1 MGGSSPAGSA
11 GSSGSVEGPGAPEGT
26 PPAAPEAA
34 APEAADGTWRELEEA
49 EAVALCNRVLATA
62 GLRATVASVQ
72 DVRVI
77 CTSTS
82 LFVAACEAL
91 LGRKLGG
98 IERRP
103 TTPEQRAMNIDAVIL
118 ELQDN
123 VIKTS
128 LSHISGTAV
137 VAGELRPIRDL
148 LELLKLL
155 AGGSKPPTAG
165 RGRRGGTP
173 RRARG
178 TPRRTGA
185 ADSNGPS
192 PAKRVAGARQA
203 GSSALRQPTTTSTP
217 GAVRGG
223 RGGASD
229 QLEQGQ
235 TASRSRTFSPA
246 DRVHARPTS
255 GQPRAGEKIQP
266 AEARRVPFQPRS
278 DANAEKPRILPETR
292 LLDKELGKK
301 VKDLTRL
308 RHGSRDL
315 QDFYKAA
322 AARQAEETGKRVEAR
337 RRTWAKSRAVDRRM
351 DARRAHTRR
360 VHAERGLRHTAKVE
374 GIKAQRFKD
383 QMEGAEAA
391 RKARQ
396 VEHEATIFRNIF
408 LEAVD
413 REKERILDLRK
424 EERQRHLGE
433 NASVAHKNSAAE
445 RKFMNHFRLLEEQYA
460 QKQALRRQEERGRD
474 LMQRELERDAKT
486 MLEEHRRK
494 LLLKVQHE
502 QDTQYLRTMDPKL
515 LRTGLLDHLTSELE
529 NKI

>member
-1 MGGSSPAGSA
+1 M
-11 GSSGSVEGPGAPEGT
+11 
-26 PPAAPEAA
+26 
-34 APEAADGTWRELEEA
+34 
-49 EAVALCNRVLATA
+49 ALCNRVLATA

-165 RGRRGGTP
+165 RGRRGGPPRRAGGTP
-173 RRARG
+173 RRAS
-178 TPRRTGA
+178 A
-185 ADSNGPS
+185 AGSNGSS
-192 PAKRVAGARQA
+192 PAKRVAGTRRAD
-203 GSSALRQPTTTSTP
+203 SSARRQPAPASTP
-217 GAVRGG
+217 GAGRGA

-235 TASRSRTFSPA
+235 TASQSRTFPPA
-246 DRVHARPTS
+246 DRVPARPAS
-255 GQPRAGEKIQP
+255 EQPRAGEKVQP
-266 AEARRVPFQPRS
+266 AEVRRVPFQPRAG
-278 DANAEKPRILPETR
+278 ANAEKPRILPETR

-301 VKDLTRL
+301 VQDLTRL

-322 AARQAEETGKRVEAR
+322 AERQAEETGKRVEAR
-337 RRTWAKSRAVDRRM
+337 RRSWAKSRAVDRRM
-351 DARRAHTRR
+351 DARRARTRR

-374 GIKAQRFKD
+374 GVKAQRFKE

-396 VEHEATIFRNIF
+396 VEHEAAIFRNIF

-424 EERQRHLGE
+424 DERQRHLGE
-433 NASVAHKNSAAE
+433 NASVAQKNSAAE

-474 LMQRELERDAKT
+474 LMQRELERDAKN

-494 LLLKVQHE
+494 LILRVQHE
-502 QDTQYLRTMDPKL
+502 QDTHYLRTMDPKL
-515 LRTGLLDHLTSELE
+515 LRTGLLDHLASELE